1 MDVEAYPFLSSVSF
15 LAMLPKSEL
24 EQIASH
30 LTLLTCA
37 EGTVLATQGKTR
49 LSGLYILKQGVLEA
63 FFEEKGK
70 KVLSLTLLPGD
81 IYGGIS
87 ILMNA
92 GISIRTVR
100 AKAAA
105 ILYLLPADRFSRA
118 CAANKAF
125 NDQFVDAFAK
135 RMADEAYAGRVT
147 ENQAFQFLSGTA
159 PFSFLPEDA
168 IEEAAVQLSM
178 LYCPR
183 DSLMLYQGISK
194 VEHLYIIHKGAAEIF
209 YEEAGRKTMSALLSE
224 GDIYGGISLLMNAGT
239 SVRTL
244 RTVEDSYFFTL
255 PASVFL
261 DLCQKYDVL
270 TEFFTDTFGKRMLD
284 RTYAS
289 IVARS
294 LHPGEDGAQLFDQP
308 VARFIAKNPVACE
321 DGTTIQQAAA
331 QMSRHRCSSILVR
344 KPTGQ
349 FVGLI
354 TDHDLR
360 NKVIAKGLDIGRPV
374 ADILSSPL
382 RTVSAQALV
391 FEALMTMTQANI
403 KHLAVTDPNGQVIGM
418 ITNRDLI
425 NAQNRSPLFLVREIM
440 SARHPDDILDQSA
453 QLARLIQDLM
463 HSGAKAKNIT
473 RMITTI
479 SDAIVHRIVDFVFQ
493 EMGPAPARFAFMVL
507 GSEGR
512 REQTLKTDQD
522 NAIVFE
528 DISGERELERARAYF
543 KAFGERMCGLLD
555 RAGYAYCDGGVMA
568 QNPRWC
574 QPVGV
579 WKNYFKTWIHAAD
592 PKDLLEASIFFDFRC
607 GFGDL
612 HLIGELRQYLFDALT
627 GWAGFFRHLTENALY
642 FKPPLG
648 FFRNLVVA
656 SKGEHRNLLD
666 LKAAMMPIVDIARIY
681 ALKHRVEATNTME
694 RLGRLHQIGVFPDE
708 TFNELDLA
716 YGFLMQMRFSRQ
728 VTAILASKSPPD
740 NHINPKQLSPVERTM
755 LKEIFKRIEK
765 YQLQLSFDFTGAP

>member
-1 MDVEAYPFLSSVSF
+1 MDDETYPFLSSAKS
-15 LAMLPKSEL
+15 LSMLPQSEL
-24 EQIASH
+24 ARILPH
-30 LTLLTCA
+30 LTSLTCV

-81 IYGGIS
+81 LYGGIS

-92 GISIRTVR
+92 GLSIRTVR
-100 AKAAA
+100 AQEAA
-105 ILYLLPADRFSRA
+105 ILYLLPADRFLSA

-135 RMADEAYAGRVT
+135 RMADEAYAGRVI
-147 ENQAFQFLSGTA
+147 ENQATGFLSAIA

-168 IEEAAVQLSM
+168 IEEAATQLSM
-178 LYCPR
+178 LFCPR
-183 DSLMLYQGISK
+183 DSFMFYQGISK
-194 VEHLYIIHKGAAEIF
+194 VEHLYIIYKGAVEIF
-209 YEEAGRKTMSALLSE
+209 YEESGRKSMSALLSE

-239 SVRTL
+239 TVQTL
-244 RTVEDSYFFTL
+244 RTLEDSFFLTL

-261 DLCQKYDVL
+261 GLCRKYEVL
-270 TEFFTDTFGKRMLD
+270 KEFFTDILGKRMLD

-294 LHPGEDGAQLFDQP
+294 LSPGEDGAQLFDQP
-308 VARFIAKNPVACE
+308 VARFITRNPVACD
-321 DGTTIQQAAA
+321 DGATIQQAAM

-360 NKVIAKGLDIGRPV
+360 NKVIANGLDTRRPV

-382 RTVSAQALV
+382 QTVSAQALV

-403 KHLAVTDPNGQVIGM
+403 KHLAVTDPTGQVIGM

-440 SARHPDDILDQSA
+440 SARDPDDILDQSA

-473 RMITTI
+473 RMITTL
-479 SDAIVHRIVDFVFQ
+479 SDAILQRIVHFVIE
-493 EMGPAPARFAFMVL
+493 EMGPPPARFAFMVL

-528 DISGERELERARAYF
+528 DVDSEKELDRVMAYF
-543 KAFGERMCGLLD
+543 LGFGQRVCGMLD
-555 RAGYAYCDGGVMA
+555 RAGYAYCEGDVMA
-568 QNPRWC
+568 RNPRWC
-574 QPVGV
+574 QPISV
-579 WKNYFKTWIHAAD
+579 WQNHFKAWIHAAD
-592 PKDLLEASIFFDFRC
+592 PKDLLDASIFFDFRC

-612 HLIGELRQYLFDALT
+612 HLIGELRRYLLDALT
-627 GWAGFFRHLTENALY
+627 GWAGFFRHLTENALH

-648 FFRNLVVA
+648 FFRNLVVE

-666 LKAAMMPIVDIARIY
+666 LKSAMMPIVDIARIY

-694 RLGRLHQIGVFPDE
+694 RLGRLNQMGVFTDE
-708 TFNELDLA
+708 AFSELDLA

-728 VTAILASKSPPD
+728 VNAIITGKAPP
-740 NHINPKQLSPVERTM
+740 NNYINPKHLLPVERTM
-755 LKEIFKRIEK
+755 LKEIFKRVEK